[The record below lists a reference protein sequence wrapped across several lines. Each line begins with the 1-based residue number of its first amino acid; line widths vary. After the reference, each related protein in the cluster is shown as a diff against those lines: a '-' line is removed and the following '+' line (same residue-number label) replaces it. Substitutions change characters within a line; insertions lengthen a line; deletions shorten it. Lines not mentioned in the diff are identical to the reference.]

1 MNDFDDRISRHLE
14 TQASSI
20 DVFGGDLNAV
30 VTRARHRRQRRR
42 VVSLAALVVV
52 VGAGA
57 AVAINQREGKDQAP
71 IDNVGPEPAGSAESS
86 LQWTTAEPA
95 SALGWAQSLSVGPDG
110 RLYALSTEPGVQNP
124 DELYQPTPQIMYS
137 SADGVEWA
145 AGGAPAD
152 LWASSLEANG
162 GRLYA
167 VGTGPAG
174 AAEGEPYD
182 LQVAASDD
190 GGANWTNST
199 LPLDIVGLRDRF
211 GPQVS
216 VGPAQLAVAPNGAVL
231 AVTTVTAWADPV
243 ELLPGD
249 VDQRWGVTQ
258 TATGFDLYGPPA
270 DLDAEAAEVCPAD
283 WTLQETA
290 PPGAIDSAANGPRG
304 VPTPTTAV
312 GGAFDT
318 ATPAA
323 VGNTGDL
330 WCVSADGSEATSVW
344 PGAVAGPVAQAF
356 TWDELGVEPELQQ
369 LLGGQVRAFLATD
382 GVNFEEVSLQVPGDG
397 LLGAVEPLATP
408 DGFAIVASRS
418 PYAKGPDGPY
428 PAGMVTVLT
437 SPDGRTWAPHTA
449 GDLTGT
455 FRSVGLMGESLA
467 FVLDDDSGTAR
478 LAVSTAGGTWSLS
491 DPLEALEP
499 RDPGAFVSDV
509 VVGPLGAAAL
519 IGVSTDPISEAGGVA
534 IAGDGG
540 YTLHVL
546 DGRGAAQLL
555 DASGAVVAET
565 TAYEDPSVS
574 PNFSIGAGRTELV
587 VSDPASGETLA
598 TFSLDD
604 IYRETDA
611 LYGEYD
617 APSWYVAHSVDGAT
631 WSITPLSELLDEA
644 PTTASVVMT
653 PTNLVVRAS
662 FSTPDPTVPDRSV
675 ALVGTPAG

>member
-14 TQASSI
+14 NQASTI
-20 DVFGGDLNAV
+20 DVFGGDLAAV
-30 VTRARHRRQRRR
+30 VTRARQRRQRRR
-42 VVSLAALVVV
+42 VVSVAALAVV

-86 LQWTTAEPA
+86 LQWTTVEPA

-110 RLYALSTEPGVQNP
+110 TLYALSTEPGAQKP
-124 DELYQPTPQIMYS
+124 DEFYQPTPQILYS

-152 LWASSLEANG
+152 LWASSLEASG

-174 AAEGEPYD
+174 AAAGEPYD

-190 GGANWTNST
+190 GGGTWTNST
-199 LPLDIVGLRDRF
+199 LPLDIVGLKDRF
-211 GPQVS
+211 GPQVY

-290 PPGAIDSAANGPRG
+290 PPGAIESAANGPRG
-304 VPTPTTAV
+304 VPPPTTAL

-318 ATPAA
+318 VTPAV

-330 WCVSADGSEATSVW
+330 WCVSTDGSEANPVW
-344 PGAVAGPVAQAF
+344 PGAVAGPVARSF

-369 LLGGQVRAFLATD
+369 LIGGQVRAFLATD
-382 GVNFEEVSLQVPGDG
+382 GVNFEEVSLEVPGDG
-397 LLGAVEPLATP
+397 LLGAVEPFATP
-408 DGFAIVASRS
+408 DGFAVVASRS

-467 FVLDDDSGTAR
+467 FVLDDESGTAR
-478 LAVSTAGGTWSLS
+478 LALGTAGGTWSLS
-491 DPLEALEP
+491 DPLEAFEQ
-499 RDPGAFVSDV
+499 RDPGAFVSDI
-509 VVGPLGAAAL
+509 VVGRLGAAAL
-519 IGVSTDPISEAGGVA
+519 IGVNRDPIFESGGVD

-540 YTLHVL
+540 YTLHLL
-546 DGRGAAQLL
+546 DRAGAAQLL
-555 DASGAVVAET
+555 DESGAIVAET
-565 TAYEDPSVS
+565 PSLYDRARSPDFAFDGTTLDVRDPV
-574 PNFSIGAGRTELV
+574 
-587 VSDPASGETLA
+587 SGEVLV
-598 TFSLDD
+598 TFDG
-604 IYRETDA
+604 RELEQASADA
-611 LYGEYD
+611 FDG
-617 APSWYVAHSVDGAT
+617 PSTTTWYVAHSVDGAN
-631 WSITPLSELLDEA
+631 WSVEPLADLLGEE
-644 PTTASVVMT
+644 PTFALVAMT
-653 PTNLVVRAS
+653 PTNVVVRAS